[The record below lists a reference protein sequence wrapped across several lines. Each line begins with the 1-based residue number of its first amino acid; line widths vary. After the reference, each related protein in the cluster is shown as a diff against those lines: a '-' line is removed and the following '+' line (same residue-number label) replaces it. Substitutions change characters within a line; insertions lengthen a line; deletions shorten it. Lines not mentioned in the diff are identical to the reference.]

1 MKVLCM
7 ERRYAVGFL
16 WEMVMRII
24 FYRGKYLLEGTREL
38 DCVKYSMFKCN
49 SFVDSSSTIF
59 PGEKVLSQVF
69 WVVGGEIYFKIKWN
83 FYIFPS

>member
-38 DCVKYSMFKCN
+38 DCVKDSMFKCN

-69 WVVGGEIYFKIKWN
+69 WVVVRFILK
-83 FYIFPS
+83 